1 MDIIKESFT
10 KQSISVTT
18 SSIVI
23 TIDPNLIEENIIY
36 LNKIIYTEN
45 NLLFDNNSI
54 NINNTQPIVLPIK
67 L

>member
-10 KQSISVTT
+10 KQNIFVKVSN
-18 SSIVI
+18 IVV
-23 TIDPNLIEENIIY
+23 TIDPKLVIDNIVY
-36 LNKIIYTEN
+36 LDKINYTAT

-54 NINNTQPIVLPIK
+54 NINNSQPIILPIK

>member
-23 TIDPNLIEENIIY
+23 TIDPDLVEENIIY

-45 NLLFDNNSI
+45 NLLFNNNSI
-54 NINNTQPIVLPIK
+54 NINNTQPIILPIK